1 MVLADRVPSSKSTT
15 RVVTTASAVLILYTI
30 LSFGI
35 LPTMTITPR
44 LRGGIPA
51 LYMQPALPAIGGIQ
65 ALYMQPALPA
75 IGGLRGSASTVT
87 ENDKPRVDEDDEC
100 LGTCAF
106 VEVLAVLV
114 SIIALVSNIPR
125 RRSPTAMTT
134 TCCAIP

>member
-35 LPTMTITPR
+35 VPTMTITPR

-51 LYMQPALPAIGGIQ
+51 LYMQPALPAIGG
-65 ALYMQPALPA
+65 
-75 IGGLRGSASTVT
+75 LRGSASAVT
-87 ENDKPRVDEDDEC
+87 ENDKPRVDEDDESI
-100 LGTCAF
+100 GTCAF